1 MWNKINKIITLAWLS
16 VALVSAAPLIFD
28 AQQGNLSASVSFA
41 LDTAGKLR
49 VVLTNTSPADVLA
62 PADVL
67 TAVFFDIA
75 GNPVLTPE
83 SAVLGA
89 GSTVLF
95 GGTDPGGAVGGEWAY
110 RAGLAGAPQGAQ
122 QGISS
127 VGLGLFGPPDL
138 FPGTN
143 LAGPGSPDGLQYGI
157 TSAGDDPA
165 TGNTPVTGAQ
175 SLIQNTVI
183 FTLSGVPQ
191 GFRLLDISNVSFQ
204 YGTDLSEPHLTTH
217 TPEPDSVFL
226 TAAGLILLAGGML
239 WRWLSPQ

>member
-1 MWNKINKIITLAWLS
+1 MWHKTNKILILTWLS
-16 VALVSAAPLIFD
+16 VAAVSAAPLTLS
-28 AQQGNLSASVSFA
+28 ATQGNLSASVSFE
-41 LDTAGKLR
+41 LDATGKLR

-75 GNPVLTPE
+75 GNPVLTPV

-95 GGTDPGGAVGGEWAY
+95 GGTDPGGVVGGEWAY
-110 RAGLAGAPQGAQ
+110 RAGLTGAPQAAQ

-143 LAGPGSPDGLQYGI
+143 LEGPASPNGLQYGI
-157 TSAGDDPA
+157 TSAGDNPA
-165 TGNTPVTGAQ
+165 TGNTPVTGTQ
-175 SLIQNTVI
+175 PLIQNAVI
-183 FTLSGVPQ
+183 FTLGGIPE
-191 GFRLLDISNVSFQ
+191 GFQLNISNVSFQ
-204 YGTDLSEPHLTTH
+204 YGTDLSEPHLLTH

-226 TAAGLILLAGGML
+226 ATTGVILLAAGML
-239 WRWLSPQ
+239 RRRLGHR